1 VIVRK
6 WEGTQPEQYDTGQK
20 PPTDRVMIASLV
32 IWLVCTTTAT
42 RPTTSRVEPQQAD
55 AARDATLTGVVRDSS
70 GAPLSGASIVIRS
83 RTGDE
88 THATSGA
95 DGTFTAPVPAAGD
108 VVIVVR
114 ADGFAEARQRLRA
127 AAARSTVEVVLA
139 PAGLSETVTVTASRV
154 EQRTSDIPASVSVLG
169 RERIRQSPAV
179 VADDVLR
186 QVPTFSL
193 FRRTSSLAS
202 HPTTQGVSLRGI
214 GPSGVSRTL
223 VLLDGIPFN
232 DPFGGWV
239 YWTRVPLE
247 ALDRIEAVEGTTSSL
262 YGNYAMGGVI
272 NLVTAAPTRRTIEVR
287 SQYGSRNSP
296 KIDVAGSDVWGAVR
310 LSADFSAF
318 STDGYP
324 PVVAT
329 ERGLVDT
336 KAAVDFTNVNAKRQ
350 YDPTTRVQTFVR
362 GGYFREDRDNG
373 KVSTIDGTEEAND
386 TRWTSVNGGVRLQ
399 LPADNLLQ
407 VNVFTDE
414 TRLHSNFLAV
424 PVATPPRSLGRMTLN
439 QTVPVSS
446 AGAGAQWSR
455 MFAAHHL
462 VTAGG
467 DWRWVDGDSREDGL
481 DAQTGTQ
488 VTLKRI
494 SGGTQRSLG
503 AFAQDVITPNA
514 NLTLTFSAR
523 VDGWRN
529 YDAHNLEVN
538 YPSGTPTA
546 NNKPNLP
553 DRDDTVVS
561 PRAAAR
567 YQIAS
572 WLGIWGDLGWGFRAP
587 TLNELYRQFRVGT
600 VLTLANDQ
608 LGPERLV
615 GGEAGVRIT
624 PRSNVAW
631 RTTWFGNRVRDPV
644 SNVTIATAGTN
655 VTQQRQNLGRTRIRG
670 LQTDV
675 DYRIG
680 ASWHLSGAYLF
691 NSARVAEFAVNPALV
706 GKYLPQVPRHRGS
719 IQVAYTNVR
728 YVNVAVGFEAVGR
741 QFDDDLNERVVPGH
755 TKPGLPGYALFG
767 FTVSRPFGR
776 TFDVFAT
783 AQNLFDEEYFVGT
796 LPTTVGSPRLVSAGV
811 RVRFAGR

>member
-1 VIVRK
+1 MIAPVLILLVCSIADPVANRASPAESTQQSDGAAHTTVTGIVR
-6 WEGTQPEQYDTGQK
+6 D
-20 PPTDRVMIASLV
+20 ASGLPV
-32 IWLVCTTTAT
+32 A
-42 RPTTSRVEPQQAD
+42 
-55 AARDATLTGVVRDSS
+55 
-70 GAPLSGASIVIRS
+70 GASIVIRTGTGLET
-83 RTGDE
+83 RT
-88 THATSGA
+88 TSGA
-95 DGTFTAPVPAAGD
+95 DGRFAVPLSATGD
-108 VVIVVR
+108 LLVIVR
-114 ADGFAEARQRLRA
+114 ADGFAETRQRFQSGSA
-127 AAARSTVEVVLA
+127 APSVEIVLA
-139 PAGLSETVTVTASRV
+139 PATLAEMVTVTASRV
-154 EQRTSDIPASVSVLG
+154 EQRTGDIPASVTVLG
-169 RERIRQSPAV
+169 RETIRQSPAV

-247 ALDRIEAVEGTTSSL
+247 AIERIEAVEGTTSSL

-272 NLVTAAPTRRTIEVR
+272 NIVTAPATRRTIELR
-287 SQYGSRNSP
+287 SQYGTRNSP
-296 KIDVAGSDVWGAVR
+296 KIDAVGSDVWGPVR
-310 LSADFSAF
+310 VIADVSAF
-318 STDGYP
+318 STDGYL
-324 PVVAT
+324 PVVES
-329 ERGLVDT
+329 ERGRVDT
-336 KAAVDFTNVNAKRQ
+336 RAAVDFTNVNLKLQ
-350 YDPTTRVQTFVR
+350 YDPTARVQAFVR
-362 GGYFREDRDNG
+362 GGYFRENRDNG
-373 KVSTIDGTEEAND
+373 KVSTIDGTAEAND
-386 TRWTSVNGGVRLQ
+386 TRWTSASGGVRVQ
-399 LPADNLLQ
+399 LPSDSLLQ
-407 VNVFTDE
+407 VNAFTDD

-424 PVATPPRSLGRMTLN
+424 PAATPPRSLGRMTLN

-455 MFAAHHL
+455 AFASHQL
-462 VTAGG
+462 VTAGA

-488 VTLKRI
+488 VTLKRV

-503 AFAQDVITPNA
+503 AFAQDVITPTT
-514 NLTLTFSAR
+514 NLTLMVSAR

-546 NNKPNLP
+546 NNKPTLP

-572 WLGIWGDLGWGFRAP
+572 WLGVWGDLGWGFRAP

-615 GGEAGVRIT
+615 GGEAGIRIT
-624 PRSNVAW
+624 PGSNLAW

-644 SNVTIATAGTN
+644 SNVTIATAGAN

-675 DYRIG
+675 DYRLG
-680 ASWHLSGAYLF
+680 TSWRLSGAYMF
-691 NSARVAEFAVNPALV
+691 NSARVAEFAANPALV

-719 IQVAYTNVR
+719 MQLAYTNPR
-728 YVNVAVGFEAVGR
+728 YVNLAVGFEATGR
-741 QFDDDLNERVVPGH
+741 QFDDDLNERVVPGQ
-755 TKPGLPGYALFG
+755 TKPGLPGYALLG
-767 FTVSRPFGR
+767 FTVSKPFGR
-776 TFDVFAT
+776 TFDAFVS

-796 LPTTVGSPRLVSAGV
+796 LPTTVGSPRLVSVGV
-811 RVRFAGR
+811 RVRWAGK